1 MGEWQTANEVIVRLF
16 ERKQSVLAS
25 FTVARQWPCS
35 LFKPPELQI
44 RASIPSIGSVM
55 ALHVKIL
62 GTEQILHAWWR
73 LMSQEEPWS
82 GRLNVIL
89 QPRALPRASGTA
101 FQSFVAHIMPPS
113 PVPCHHINNVGTI
126 LPRVL
131 QMDEYVWRDEGN
143 HGFRITLQF
152 LVYQNTALFSSV
164 CPPSWSDI
172 SSFLDNLMV

>member
-1 MGEWQTANEVIVRLF
+1 MGEWQTVNEVIVRLF

-35 LFKPPELQI
+35 LFKTPELQLQ
-44 RASIPSIGSVM
+44 ATIPSTGSVLG
-55 ALHVKIL
+55 LHVKMGGL
-62 GTEQILHAWWR
+62 EQILHAWWR

-89 QPRALPRASGTA
+89 QPLGTTPRLRDCLSIFCGAHHASITSA
-101 FQSFVAHIMPPS
+101 MSSYQH
-113 PVPCHHINNVGTI
+113 VGTI

-143 HGFRITLQF
+143 SRNHGFRIARGDPF
-152 LVYQNTALFSSV
+152 WKFIFS
-164 CPPSWSDI
+164 
-172 SSFLDNLMV
+172 LNRA